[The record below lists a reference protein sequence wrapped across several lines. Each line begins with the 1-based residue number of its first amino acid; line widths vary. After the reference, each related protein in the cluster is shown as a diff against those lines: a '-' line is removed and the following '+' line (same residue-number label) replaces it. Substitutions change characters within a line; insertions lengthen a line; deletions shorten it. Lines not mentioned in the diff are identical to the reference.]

1 MPEVKVPIICGD
13 KIGEGNDYYDAI
25 PVNLVAVMRDIEGST
40 GYLHSHD
47 GLSLVFGGASG
58 VSRGALYNERMG
70 RSFRLNGTRLLEIA
84 QGGDDVTFSL
94 IGEVPGVSQ
103 ASMPYSF
110 NSFLVVANGYVFRYD
125 GVTFSQITD
134 PDIGQPIDGAW
145 IDGYYVFIDDE
156 YIYHTD
162 INDETSID
170 PLKFA
175 TAEIS
180 PDKNKAVGRTQD
192 DLLVVFGRYT
202 IEYFVN
208 QANEQFAFTRI
219 NQKALS
225 VGIIGTKCWTE
236 MGGQLYILGGRKE
249 EQPSVHAIG
258 TGQAIRLATRT
269 IDLIINKYT
278 EAELSLAKV
287 ESRTIDGNQLL
298 YIFLT
303 NDTLVFN
310 NTVAQKL
317 GINSAWSRLESDGGR
332 WRGINIIYDPI
343 LNSWSCGDVNDGE
356 VYRLDRDT
364 AAQFG
369 SEYVDSYF
377 YTPFVP
383 AESMS
388 IDELEINTV
397 GGFSS
402 ETTSMFVSTTRD
414 GAAYSTE
421 YSQELAI
428 PLNYDKRFI
437 VRRLAYVR
445 KKVGFKFRVKHRDKL
460 NVSGLIVRGS

>member
-1 MPEVKVPIICGD
+1 MPDVKVPIICGD

-25 PVNLVAVMRDIEGST
+25 PVNLIAVMRDIEGST

-47 GLSLVFGGASG
+47 GLVEPSSNGYGAI
-58 VSRGALYNERMG
+58 RGSLYNERMG
-70 RSFRLNGTRLLEIA
+70 KSFRVSEFMYGIEPGSITFYMPTLDENRVDGT
-84 QGGDDVTFSL
+84 GW
-94 IGEVPGVSQ
+94 VST
-103 ASMPYSF
+103 PYSF
-110 NSFLVVANGYVFRYD
+110 NSFLVIGGGSAYRFD
-125 GVTFSQITD
+125 GTTFLKITD
-134 PDIGQPIDGAW
+134 PDIGQPIDATW
-145 IDGYYVFIDDE
+145 IDGYYVFIDEE

-180 PDKNKAVGRTQD
+180 PDKNKAVGKTQD

-208 QANEQFAFTRI
+208 QGNEQFAFTRL

-225 VGIIGTKCWTE
+225 VGIIGTKCWVE

-249 EQPSVHAIG
+249 EQPSIYAVG
-258 TGQAIRLATRT
+258 TGQAISITTRT
-269 IDLIINKYT
+269 IELIVNAYT
-278 EAELSLAKV
+278 EEELGQAKL

-298 YIFLT
+298 YVILP
-303 NDTLVFN
+303 NDTLIFN
-310 NTVAQKL
+310 STVAQKL
-317 GINSAWSRLESDGGR
+317 GVNSAWSRLESNGGR
-332 WRGINIIYDPI
+332 WRAANIIYDPI
-343 LNSWSCGDVNDGE
+343 FNSWVCGDRDEGRNYLLSKATASQVGE
-356 VYRLDRDT
+356 P
-364 AAQFG
+364 
-369 SEYVDSYF
+369 VDSYF

-445 KKVGFKFRVKHRDKL
+445 KKVGFKFRAKHKDKL

>member
-25 PVNLVAVMRDIEGST
+25 PVNLIAVMRDIEGST

-47 GLSLVFGGASG
+47 GLLLGNGFLSG
-58 VSRGALYNERMG
+58 DGDRGALYNERMN
-70 RSFRLNGTRLLEIA
+70 RSFRVSSYLHELAVGSTTQIGTPI
-84 QGGDDVTFSL
+84 
-94 IGEVPGVSQ
+94 PGVEQ
-103 ASMPYSF
+103 VSMPYSF
-110 NSFLVVANGYVFRYD
+110 NSFLIIGGGNVYRYD
-125 GVTFSQITD
+125 GAIFSQMTD

-145 IDGYYVFIDDE
+145 IDGYYVFIDEE

-180 PDKNKAVGRTQD
+180 PDKNKAVGKTQD

-208 QANEQFAFTRI
+208 QGNEQFAFTRL

-225 VGIIGTKCWTE
+225 VGIVGTKCWVE

-249 EQPSVHAIG
+249 ERTSVFAIG
-258 TGQAIRLATRT
+258 TGQSISVTTRT
-269 IDLIINKYT
+269 IDSIIASYT
-278 EAELSLAKV
+278 EDELSLSKL
-287 ESRTIDGNQLL
+287 ETRTVYGNQLL
-298 YIFLT
+298 YVHLPD
-303 NDTLVFN
+303 DTLVFN
-310 NTVAQKL
+310 STVAQKL
-317 GINSAWSRLESDGGR
+317 GINSAWSKLESNGGR
-332 WRGINIIYDPI
+332 WVGINIIYDPKFS
-343 LNSWSCGDVNDGE
+343 SWVCGDYQTGD
-356 VYRLDRDT
+356 VYRLDQDS
-364 AAQFG
+364 AAQRG
-369 SEYVDSYF
+369 LPVDSYF

-397 GGFSS
+397 GGFST

-445 KKVGFKFRVKHRDKL
+445 KKVGFKFRAKHRDKL